1 MMWIIGIIIGLK
13 IAYKIFPVILLIAVA
28 LKIADIDNLL
38 PILFFGARK
47 FIAVIRKTIV
57 QSGIKYLVLIT
68 ALSMLV
74 IVSGN
79 YLYLLLIFAG
89 YPIIFRRENNIVLR

>member
-1 MMWIIGIIIGLK
+1 MMWIIGIILGLK
-13 IAYKIFPVILLIAVA
+13 IAYKVFPIILFIAVA

-38 PILFFGARK
+38 PILFFGVRK
-47 FIAVIRKTIV
+47 CIAVIKRTIF
-57 QSGIKYLVLIT
+57 QSRIKYLVLIS

-74 IVSGN
+74 VVSGN

-89 YPIIFRRENNIVLR
+89 YPIIFRRENNIV